1 MAILFTIL
9 SMLMTCG
16 ADLYEKKSVKSTTE
30 EVLKTLVWYGIF
42 NAILLCILLFFG
54 MEEGSPTPIELI
66 TNKPIIVLPAILNY
80 TCLFF
85 ALVAYKYVG
94 VSVRNTFANTDGLF
108 FILLLVI
115 YYLTT
120 GNAEY
125 VTRLFKPLTIIGLIL
140 VIGAGIIYP
149 HIKDYKEKDE
159 NKNIENTSKLILI
172 LGIAISFISA
182 FFDGA
187 ESLVSSTLIGD
198 EIVDS
203 TEYMLALSLIQ
214 VTITFFIWIGLFIKN
229 KKPYNPFRK
238 TEKYRF
244 VSQLFLLVSDMFYVF
259 ALSKDALL
267 GIILWSA
274 FPILDI
280 IGARILLKEKLS
292 FLQYFVLI
300 MMILGAVFVS
310 LS

>member
-42 NAILLCILLFFG
+42 NAVLLCILLFFG
-54 MEEGSPTPIELI
+54 MEEGSPTPFELI
-66 TNKPIIVLPAILNY
+66 SKKPVILLPATLNY

-125 VTRLFKPLTIIGLIL
+125 ATRLFKPLTIIGLIL

-149 HIKDYKEKDE
+149 HIKGYKEKDE

>member
-42 NAILLCILLFFG
+42 NAVLLCILLFFG
-54 MEEGSPTPIELI
+54 MEEGSPTPFELI
-66 TNKPIIVLPAILNY
+66 SKKPVILLPATLIY

-108 FILLLVI
+108 FILLLVR

-125 VTRLFKPLTIIGLIL
+125 ATRLFKPLTIIGLIL

-149 HIKDYKEKDE
+149 HIKGYKEKDE

>member
-42 NAILLCILLFFG
+42 NAVLLCILLFFG
-54 MEEGSPTPIELI
+54 MEEGSPTPFELI
-66 TNKPIIVLPAILNY
+66 SKKPVILLPATLIY

-125 VTRLFKPLTIIGLIL
+125 ATRLFKPLTIIGLIL

-149 HIKDYKEKDE
+149 HIKGYKEKDE

>member
-42 NAILLCILLFFG
+42 NAVLFCILLFFG
-54 MEEGSPTPIELI
+54 MEEGSPTPFELI
-66 TNKPIIVLPAILNY
+66 SKKPVILLPATLNY

-108 FILLLVI
+108 FIFLLVI

-125 VTRLFKPLTIIGLIL
+125 ATRLFKPLTIIGLIL
-140 VIGAGIIYP
+140 VISAGIIYP
-149 HIKDYKEKDE
+149 HIKGYKEKDE

-187 ESLVSSTLIGD
+187 ESLVSSTLIGE

-214 VTITFFIWIGLFIKN
+214 VTIAFFIWIGLFFKN

>member
-30 EVLKTLVWYGIF
+30 EVLKTLIWYGIF

-54 MEEGSPTPIELI
+54 MEEGSSTPIELI

-125 VTRLFKPLTIIGLIL
+125 ATRLFKPLTIIGLIL

-187 ESLVSSTLIGD
+187 ESMVSSTLIGD

-280 IGARILLKEKLS
+280 IGARVLLKEKLS

>member
-66 TNKPIIVLPAILNY
+66 ANKPIIVLPAILNY

-125 VTRLFKPLTIIGLIL
+125 ATRLFKPLTIIGLIL

-187 ESLVSSTLIGD
+187 ESMVSSTLIGD

>member
-30 EVLKTLVWYGIF
+30 EVLKTLIWYGIF

-54 MEEGSPTPIELI
+54 MEEGSPTPFELI
-66 TNKPIIVLPAILNY
+66 SNKPIIVLPAILNY

-125 VTRLFKPLTIIGLIL
+125 ATRLFKPLTIIGLIL

-187 ESLVSSTLIGD
+187 ESMVSSTLIGD

>member
-1 MAILFTIL
+1 MN
-9 SMLMTCG
+9 
-16 ADLYEKKSVKSTTE
+16 EKFFKARKLRKNQTTHE
-30 EVLKTLVWYGIF
+30 QKMWNLLRGKQFQGIKF
-42 NAILLCILLFFG
+42 VRQY
-54 MEEGSPTPIELI
+54 PIDKYIVDFACRSRKLI
-66 TNKPIIVLPAILNY
+66 IEI
-80 TCLFF
+80 
-85 ALVAYKYVG
+85 
-94 VSVRNTFANTDGLF
+94 DG
-108 FILLLVI
+108 
-115 YYLTT
+115 
-120 GNAEY
+120 GQHN
-125 VTRLFKPLTIIGLIL
+125 
-140 VIGAGIIYP
+140 
-149 HIKDYKEKDE
+149 E

-172 LGIAISFISA
+172 LGLAISFISA

-187 ESLVSSTLIGD
+187 ESMVSSTLIGD

-280 IGARILLKEKLS
+280 IGARVLLKEKLS